1 MLIAHHGR
9 NPHDDPHNDDARN
22 HDADNHPGR
31 QRRRGPLLARHLTPI
46 TGALDVL
53 GLFDVRP
60 CIFLRVIAV
69 VILGNPFGMELAQPF
84 RYFPLRRVLLPSDRQ
99 NRQ

>member
-9 NPHDDPHNDDARN
+9 NPHGHPDNDDARD
-22 HDADNHPGR
+22 HDADNRPGR

-46 TGALDVL
+46 TGAL
-53 GLFDVRP
+53 GLLDVRP
-60 CIFLRVIAV
+60 CILLRAIVV
-69 VILGNPFGMELAQPF
+69 VILGNPFGMELAQP
-84 RYFPLRRVLLPSDRQ
+84 LRPFLLRHVFLPSDRQ